1 MGQELQIPE
10 NFKTSKPSQGFA
22 YLDPTAE
29 NLSEGIG
36 QSYGVIGYKGKV
48 WSLRYRG
55 EKHNFVRPDDG
66 TPVAHLDVVILGQ
79 ARHKSKS
86 YYKKYDQGGGS
97 EGERPICASADGI
110 TPDLDVQVKQS
121 DNCATCPRN
130 VRKMNAETGRMSRE
144 CTDFKRLAVLILPPQ
159 SAAILGQALMEP
171 VFLRVPPASLN
182 SLAVLGETMANQG
195 WHFSSYI
202 TRITFNPETSW
213 PEMVFRPLQGLTDK
227 EAPIIQELRNNDLVE
242 RITGGGTPQGPKAL
256 TPPGNVETGLTS
268 TLATAAPQRSQ
279 QTQPSTSATTASA
292 QPATRTTMA
301 ETTAPAQSTS
311 PTPVDTGFGGVTLD
325 VVAEKV
331 QPVQPATQTFSD
343 TGEPEASDA
352 DLDARIAGLIKTG

>member
-10 NFKTSKPSQGFA
+10 NFKISKPAQGFA
-22 YLDPTAE
+22 YLDPTSE

-55 EKHNFVRPDDG
+55 DKHNFVRQDDG
-66 TPVAHLDVVILGQ
+66 TPAAHLDVVILGQ

-86 YYKKYDQGGGS
+86 YYGKYDPS
-97 EGERPICASADGI
+97 NSDGERPICASADGI
-110 TPDLDVQVKQS
+110 VPDVDVQILQS
-121 DNCATCPRN
+121 ETCALCPRN
-130 VRKMNAETGRMSRE
+130 VRKMNPETNRMSRE

-159 SAAILGQALMEP
+159 SAAVLGQALMEP

-227 EAPIIQELRNNDLVE
+227 EAPIIQELRNDALVE
-242 RITGGGTPQGPKAL
+242 RITGGETSQGPKAIAA
-256 TPPGNVETGLTS
+256 PGTVETGLTS
-268 TLATAAPQRSQ
+268 TPVAAASL
-279 QTQPSTSATTASA
+279 PSTSATKASVP
-292 QPATRTTMA
+292 PATRTTTDG
-301 ETTAPAQSTS
+301 TTATPQSAS

-325 VVAEKV
+325 LVAQKA
-331 QPVQPATQTFSD
+331 QPPQPATQTFSD

-352 DLDARIAGLIKTG
+352 DLDARIAGLIKTA